1 MEWLASVLTSSN
13 AIPIIIIAVLLI
25 VIIAILAKKGIFSFN
40 AFGLKIDNG
49 NDERDIERTIIR
61 SQIQYVKSAV
71 SDFYDDIPDFE
82 GRDEWRL
89 RYICERI
96 ISVFTD
102 IISFNHISKEKIYTE
117 MKQASIW
124 EVIINNTT
132 ASIMTSDEFKDVVY
146 TKTAEIL
153 DKLISI
159 REYYKM
165 ENKCGKKD
173 Y

>member
-1 MEWLASVLTSSN
+1 MEWLASILNNPNSWKSFIFFFITL
-13 AIPIIIIAVLLI
+13 ITLIILI
-25 VIIAILAKKGIFSFN
+25 KKGIISFKGK
-40 AFGLKIDNG
+40 GLTVGN

-71 SDFYDDIPDFE
+71 SDFYDDIPDFPN
-82 GRDEWRL
+82 RDEWRL
-89 RYICERI
+89 KYICERI

-124 EVIINNTT
+124 AVIINNT
-132 ASIMTSDEFKDVVY
+132 AADIMTSDEFKNVVY
-146 TKTAEIL
+146 AKTEEIL

-159 REYYKM
+159 REYYKN
-165 ENKCGKKD
+165 EK
-173 Y
+173 

>member
-1 MEWLASVLTSSN
+1 MEWLASILNNPNSWKSFIFFFITL
-13 AIPIIIIAVLLI
+13 ITLIILV
-25 VIIAILAKKGIFSFN
+25 KKGIISFKGK
-40 AFGLKIDNG
+40 GLTVGN

-71 SDFYDDIPDFE
+71 SDFYDDIPDFP

-89 RYICERI
+89 KYICERI

-124 EVIINNTT
+124 AVIINNT
-132 ASIMTSDEFKDVVY
+132 AADIMTSDEFKDVVY
-146 TKTAEIL
+146 KKTEEIL

-159 REYYKM
+159 REYYKK
-165 ENKCGKKD
+165 EDK
-173 Y
+173 

>member
-1 MEWLASVLTSSN
+1 MEWLASVLNNPNSWKSFIFFFITL
-13 AIPIIIIAVLLI
+13 ITLIILV
-25 VIIAILAKKGIFSFN
+25 KKGIISFKGK
-40 AFGLKIDNG
+40 GLTVGN

-71 SDFYDDIPDFE
+71 SDFYDDIPDFPN
-82 GRDEWRL
+82 RDEWRL
-89 RYICERI
+89 KYICERI

-124 EVIINNTT
+124 AVIINNT
-132 ASIMTSDEFKDVVY
+132 AADIMTSDEFKNVVY
-146 TKTAEIL
+146 AKTEEIL

-159 REYYKM
+159 REYYKN
-165 ENKCGKKD
+165 EK
-173 Y
+173 

>member
-1 MEWLASVLTSSN
+1 MEWLASVLNNQNSWKSFIFFFITL
-13 AIPIIIIAVLLI
+13 IILIILV
-25 VIIAILAKKGIFSFN
+25 KKGIISFKGK
-40 AFGLKIDNG
+40 GLTVGN

-71 SDFYDDIPDFE
+71 SDFYDDIPNFE

-89 RYICERI
+89 KYICERI

-117 MKQASIW
+117 RMQTSVWA
-124 EVIINNTT
+124 VIINNT
-132 ASIMTSDEFKDVVY
+132 ASDIMTSDEFKDVVY

-159 REYYKM
+159 REYYKN
-165 ENKCGKKD
+165 EK
-173 Y
+173 

>member
-13 AIPIIIIAVLLI
+13 AIPIIIIVVLLV

-71 SDFYDDIPDFE
+71 SDFYDDIPDFPN
-82 GRDEWRL
+82 RDEWRL
-89 RYICERI
+89 KYICEKI
-96 ISVFTD
+96 VSVFTD
-102 IISFNHISKEKIYTE
+102 IISFNHISKEKIYME
-117 MKQASIW
+117 MKQAEIW
-124 EVIINNTT
+124 AVVINNTT

-146 TKTAEIL
+146 EKTEEIL
-153 DKLISI
+153 DKLITI
-159 REYYKM
+159 REYYKK
-165 ENKCGKKD
+165 EDK
-173 Y
+173 

>member
-1 MEWLASVLTSSN
+1 MEWLANILTSSN

-25 VIIAILAKKGIFSFN
+25 IIIAILAKKGIVSFKGK
-40 AFGLKIDNG
+40 GLTVGNG

-71 SDFYDDIPDFE
+71 SDFYDDIPAFE

-96 ISVFTD
+96 ISVFTN
-102 IISFNHISKEKIYTE
+102 IISFNHISREKIYTE
-117 MKQASIW
+117 MKQSEIW
-124 EVIINNTT
+124 AVIINNT
-132 ASIMTSDEFKDVVY
+132 ASEIMTSDEFKNVVY
-146 TKTAEIL
+146 AKTAEIL

-159 REYYKM
+159 REYYKK
-165 ENKCGKKD
+165 EDK
-173 Y
+173 

>member
-1 MEWLASVLTSSN
+1 MWEAISKLGTTPLTLLF
-13 AIPIIIIAVLLI
+13 AAGLIICIIVMI
-25 VIIAILAKKGIFSFN
+25 KKGIISFKGK
-40 AFGLKIDNG
+40 GLTVGNS

-71 SDFYDDIPDFE
+71 SDFYDDIPDFPN
-82 GRDEWRL
+82 RDEWRL
-89 RYICERI
+89 KYICERI

-102 IISFNHISKEKIYTE
+102 FISFNHISKEKIYTE

-124 EVIINNTT
+124 EVIINNTA

-159 REYYKM
+159 REYYKK
-165 ENKCGKKD
+165 EKN
-173 Y
+173 

>member
-1 MEWLASVLTSSN
+1 MEWLASILNNPNSWKSFIFFFITL
-13 AIPIIIIAVLLI
+13 ITLIILV
-25 VIIAILAKKGIFSFN
+25 KKGIISFKGK
-40 AFGLKIDNG
+40 GLTVGN

-71 SDFYDDIPDFE
+71 SDFYDDIPDFPN
-82 GRDEWRL
+82 RDEWRL
-89 RYICERI
+89 KYICERI

-124 EVIINNTT
+124 AVIINNT
-132 ASIMTSDEFKDVVY
+132 AADIMTSDEFKDVVY
-146 TKTAEIL
+146 AKTEEIL

-159 REYYKM
+159 REYYKK
-165 ENKCGKKD
+165 EDK
-173 Y
+173 

>member
-1 MEWLASVLTSSN
+1 MLKSFIFFFITLITL
-13 AIPIIIIAVLLI
+13 IILV
-25 VIIAILAKKGIFSFN
+25 KKGIISFKGK
-40 AFGLKIDNG
+40 GLTVGN

-71 SDFYDDIPDFE
+71 SDFYDDIPDFPN
-82 GRDEWRL
+82 RDEWRL
-89 RYICERI
+89 KYICERI

-124 EVIINNTT
+124 AVIINNT
-132 ASIMTSDEFKDVVY
+132 AADIMTSDEFKDIVY
-146 TKTAEIL
+146 KKTEEIL

-159 REYYKM
+159 REYYKK
-165 ENKCGKKD
+165 EDK
-173 Y
+173 

>member
-1 MEWLASVLTSSN
+1 MEWLASILNNPNSWKSFIFFFITL
-13 AIPIIIIAVLLI
+13 ITLIILV
-25 VIIAILAKKGIFSFN
+25 KKGIISFKGK
-40 AFGLKIDNG
+40 GLTVGN

-71 SDFYDDIPDFE
+71 SDFYDDIPDFPN
-82 GRDEWRL
+82 RDEWRL

-124 EVIINNTT
+124 AVIINNT
-132 ASIMTSDEFKDVVY
+132 AADIMTSDEFKDVVY
-146 TKTAEIL
+146 KKTEEIL

-159 REYYKM
+159 REYYKK
-165 ENKCGKKD
+165 EDK
-173 Y
+173 